1 MGSYSPV
8 GDFFLPLRDLGVLLS
23 LLALY
28 AAAKASAVVAGLFL
42 TTVFPLGVM
51 IAVFA
56 AIVFLPLT
64 ARYAMEVLDARIA
77 DRPPVPLTVGLI
89 GKLGLVWS
97 LVPLLLL
104 LGCAFAVIEAYRLGG
119 GFAALV
125 TGLVLA
131 ALLPASLS
139 MLALTGRAL
148 AAVNPVHL
156 LGLIGLCGMHYAVPV
171 LVINLAAA
179 VLVMLGRIGAPAWVI
194 ELTALMSVFGAV
206 VVAGGVVAAS
216 GANDRV
222 VPAGIGPRHSGPRR
236 ATHETGRTAA
246 LDHSYALMSRGNAG
260 GGLNYIDEFIGNSA
274 SDADFSKEYAWFLAR
289 MLTWEDKGPA
299 LALGR
304 RMLSRLVELGDAAA
318 VAKIL
323 GQCLHVD
330 PGFRPD
336 RPDRVAIKTLL
347 ESAGRDDLVQKL
359 R

>member
-1 MGSYSPV
+1 MGSYSPI

-28 AAAKASAVVAGLFL
+28 AAAKASAVVASLFL
-42 TTVFPLGVM
+42 ITVFPLGVM

-64 ARYAMEVLDARIA
+64 ARYAMEILDARIA
-77 DRPPVPLTVGLI
+77 GRPPVPLTVGLI

-97 LVPLLLL
+97 LAPLLLL

-119 GFAALV
+119 GFTALV

-171 LVINLAAA
+171 LAINLAAA

-194 ELTALMSVFGAV
+194 ELAALTSVFGVV

-222 VPAGIGPRHSGPRR
+222 VPAEIVPRHSGRRR
-236 ATHETGRTAA
+236 AIHETGRTAA
-246 LDHSYALMSRGNAG
+246 LDHSYALMSRGNTAG
-260 GGLNYIDEFIGNSA
+260 GLSHIDDFVDNMA
-274 SDADFSKEYAWFLAR
+274 SDADSSTEYAWFFAR

-299 LALGR
+299 LMLGR
-304 RMLSRLVELGDAAA
+304 RMLAWLAEHGDAAA

-336 RPDRVAIKTLL
+336 RPDREAIQTLL
-347 ESAGRDDLVQKL
+347 ESAGRDDLVKKL